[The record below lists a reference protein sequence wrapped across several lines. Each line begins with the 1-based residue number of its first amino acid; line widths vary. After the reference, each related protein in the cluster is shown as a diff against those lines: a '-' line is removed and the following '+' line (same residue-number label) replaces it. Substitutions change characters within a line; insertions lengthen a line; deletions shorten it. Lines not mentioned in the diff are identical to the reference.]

1 MKSLF
6 VACLLLLATPQ
17 QVGPPKAEW
26 LVIFNHTL
34 IEEGAPPATLNVRL
48 IVQARSEGDAVL
60 VAMKK
65 LRKIM
70 DERTC
75 DALMYVESQERK

>member
-1 MKSLF
+1 MMSLLI
-6 VACLLLLATPQ
+6 ALLL
-17 QVGPPKAEW
+17 QVGPPQKSEW
-26 LVIFNHTL
+26 LVIFNHT
-34 IEEGAPPATLNVRL
+34 ITEEGSPPATLNVRL
-48 IVQARSEGDAVL
+48 IVQARSEGDATL

-75 DALMYVESQERK
+75 DALVYIEAQEKK